1 MIEEGNELFVFSEN
15 DRILILIKGNIIVP
29 EDIKFSS
36 IENTLLDNVN
46 EKIERL
52 NLEFKHLGH
61 CEIQSI
67 NPKENDMHVIF
78 KTKDCLQY
86 SGLFTENGIIISFLK
101 TFLRCEDAEDNP
113 YFNVRMMR
121 IGLIANTT
129 LIQQESKMENSSE
142 YVCKRD

>member
-1 MIEEGNELFVFSEN
+1 M
-15 DRILILIKGNIIVP
+15 
-29 EDIKFSS
+29 
-36 IENTLLDNVN
+36 N